1 MIGQVVCECVSLVLL
16 LMSLVS
22 HDRMSGIVGYA
33 DCMGHVTLNLIYF
46 YGLNVESG
54 SFCLSQGHLNAA
66 LTRLSGTWPR
76 HTVGGVKEAAVSTC
90 LSFVFLRNKP
100 SPSLFPVF

>member
-1 MIGQVVCECVSLVLL
+1 MLTAV
-16 LMSLVS
+16 
-22 HDRMSGIVGYA
+22 
-33 DCMGHVTLNLIYF
+33 GHVTLIYF

-66 LTRLSGTWPR
+66 LTRPR
-76 HTVGGVKEAAVSTC
+76 HTVGGVKEAAVPTC

-100 SPSLFPVF
+100 SASSFPVF

>member
-1 MIGQVVCECVSLVLL
+1 MLTAV
-16 LMSLVS
+16 
-22 HDRMSGIVGYA
+22 
-33 DCMGHVTLNLIYF
+33 GHVTLHLIYF

-54 SFCLSQGHLNAA
+54 SFYLSQGHLNAA
-66 LTRLSGTWPR
+66 LTCLSGTWPR

-100 SPSLFPVF
+100 SPSSFPVF